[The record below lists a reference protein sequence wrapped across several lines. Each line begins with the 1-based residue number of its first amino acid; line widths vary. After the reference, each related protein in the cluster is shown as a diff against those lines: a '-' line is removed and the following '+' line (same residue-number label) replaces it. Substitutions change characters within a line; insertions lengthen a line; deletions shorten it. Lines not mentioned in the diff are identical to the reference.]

1 MDIIQKLTNLFS
13 DFPTVGPR
21 TAQRFVYYL
30 MRQPKEKIEEIT
42 SAILELKNKIKF
54 CSFCLQPFDCA
65 QGDTQN
71 NLCVICAN
79 YNRNKNLLCIVEKEQ
94 DLISIEKTGKY
105 NGLYFILNL
114 VGSLTRNQEINTL
127 KLEGLKQ
134 RIQNPE
140 KFLALGSSALPTGRS
155 GEERGIEDLK
165 FSEII
170 IATNPTPEG
179 INSSVL
185 VERAL
190 RELAG
195 QFPAQGGPASGWK
208 ITHLARGIPVG
219 GELEYADQET
229 LESAFNGRK

>member
-1 MDIIQKLTNLFS
+1 MDIIQRLTNLFS

-30 MRQPKEKIEEIT
+30 MKQPKERIEEIT
-42 SAILELKNKIKF
+42 NTILELKSKIKF
-54 CSFCLQPFDCA
+54 CSFCLNPHE
-65 QGDTQN
+65 N
-71 NLCVICAN
+71 ENSLCLICAN

-114 VGSLTRNQEINTL
+114 AGSLTRNQEINTL

-140 KFLALGSSALPTGRS
+140 KF
-155 GEERGIEDLK
+155 GIKDAK
-165 FSEII
+165 FLEMI

-185 VERAL
+185 VERIL
-190 RELAG
+190 KDIK
-195 QFPAQGGPASGWK
+195 QDFK

-219 GELEYADQET
+219 GELEYADEET
-229 LESAFNGRK
+229 LESAFEGRK

>member
-21 TAQRFVYYL
+21 TASRFVFYL
-30 MRQPKEKIEEIT
+30 MKQPKERIEEIT
-42 SAILELKNKIKF
+42 NAILELKSKIKF
-54 CSFCLQPFDCA
+54 CNFCLNPHESD
-65 QGDTQN
+65 
-71 NLCVICAN
+71 NLLCPICAN

-94 DLISIEKTGKY
+94 DLITIERTGKY

-114 VGSLTRNQEINTL
+114 VGSLTRNQEINNL

-140 KFLALGSSALPTGRS
+140 KFLGSKTNLAPQSSVGDFV
-155 GEERGIEDLK
+155 G

-179 INSSVL
+179 INYSVL
-185 VERAL
+185 VERVL
-190 RELAG
+190 KEIPEK
-195 QFPAQGGPASGWK
+195 QFK

-219 GELEYADQET
+219 GELEYVDEET
-229 LESAFNGRK
+229 LESAFEGRK